1 MSDGHDGAMVE
12 DFAASHRRDLRRWS
26 SLVASA
32 QVLPKAEKE
41 SVLRALA
48 LHDLGAAARFARHA
62 GVGAAAIDALL
73 QRAMSEL
80 DASSVGWVIEDVL
93 GALGERQFLAAIARV
108 SAEASRANVEK
119 ASYWARGA
127 LSQAGRDELARIV
140 AARQ

>member
-1 MSDGHDGAMVE
+1 MVI
-12 DFAASHRRDLRRWS
+12 ARRFC
-26 SLVASA
+26 AGSA
-32 QVLPKAEKE
+32 QGREGVGPP
-41 SVLRALA
+41 RARLA
-48 LHDLGAAARFARHA
+48 RSWRGRAVCRHA
-62 GVGAAAIDALL
+62 GVGGAAIDALL